1 MSLIDEMQL
10 LPWGGK
16 ITSESLR
23 FFSPIVIWTIL
34 EPTEANHQVLYS
46 AFMDYYK
53 VSVHLFFS
61 SSCFFALLVVLI
73 IMGMQVWL
81 ELMDEAVQETSL
93 EKVDRNREA
102 QHKYLTWRA
111 EKV

>member
-1 MSLIDEMQL
+1 MCLC
-10 LPWGGK
+10 
-16 ITSESLR
+16 T
-23 FFSPIVIWTIL
+23 FF
-34 EPTEANHQVLYS
+34 
-46 AFMDYYK
+46 
-53 VSVHLFFS
+53 FFG
-61 SSCFFALLVVLI
+61 FFALPVVLV